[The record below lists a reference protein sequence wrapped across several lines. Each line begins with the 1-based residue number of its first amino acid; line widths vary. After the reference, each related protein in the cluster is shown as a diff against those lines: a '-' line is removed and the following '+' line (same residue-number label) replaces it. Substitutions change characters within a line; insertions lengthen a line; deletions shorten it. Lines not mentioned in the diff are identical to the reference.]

1 MPSGLARAALRGHRP
16 AFAGT
21 AVAALFAAAVVG
33 ASVTMLAVAGADG
46 APVAARRTMAAHG
59 VGEMALVLLLGSVY
73 LSVFVIA
80 STMGTAVAQQH
91 REFAMLRA
99 VGARPWQI
107 RRAVAVQAV
116 LAAVP
121 AALAGC
127 ALGAV
132 LARWWFDGMVARGLI
147 PGGVAFRFRWVA
159 LPVCLAVAVVTSAV
173 AGLLAAARFAG
184 LRPARA
190 LAEAAAGR
198 RKLGPLR
205 LPLGLLVTAGGVLL
219 SRLLADQPAE
229 KAGQGAFLVLLLFC
243 AGVALLGP
251 RLVGPAAW
259 LVSRLVG
266 RFGGAAGLA
275 MRNVS
280 AQSRRF
286 SAAVVPLVLVVA
298 FGTTKIALH
307 TTAQHLTGSA
317 GPPDEVWLD
326 QVGTGLYAGFAAI
339 AAANTLAVITA
350 ERRRELALLRLIG
363 SYRRQVRAMAAWEAA
378 VVAGT
383 ALVLGTAIALLTL
396 APVLRRMFGAA
407 LPYVPWTTAAA
418 IAGGTLLLA
427 LLATGLPVHLTLRR
441 RATDTLAAA

>member
-33 ASVTMLAVAGADG
+33 ASVTMLAATGADG
-46 APVAARRTMAAHG
+46 VPVAARRTMAAHG
-59 VGEMALVLLLGSVY
+59 VGDMALVLLLGSVY
-73 LSVFVIA
+73 LSVFVVA

-107 RRAVAVQAV
+107 RRAVAAQAV
-116 LAAVP
+116 MAAVP

-147 PGGVAFRFRWVA
+147 PGTVAFRFSWVA

-198 RKLGPLR
+198 RGLGPLR
-205 LPLGLLVTAGGVLL
+205 LPLGLLATAGGVLL

-259 LVSRLVG
+259 LLSRLVG
-266 RFGGAAGLA
+266 RGGAAGLA
-275 MRNVS
+275 MRNVTT
-280 AQSRRF
+280 QSRRF

-307 TTAQHLTGSA
+307 TTAEHRTGSA
-317 GPPDEVWLD
+317 GPPDQVWLD
-326 QVGTGLYAGFAAI
+326 YVGTGLYAGFAAI

-383 ALVLGTAIALLTL
+383 ALLLGTAIALLTL
-396 APVLRRMFGAA
+396 APVLRRTFGAA

-427 LLATGLPVHLTLRR
+427 LLATGVPVHLTLRR
-441 RATDTLAAA
+441 RATGTLAAA

>member
-33 ASVTMLAVAGADG
+33 ASVTMLAATGADG
-46 APVAARRTMAAHG
+46 VPVTARRTMAAHG
-59 VGEMALVLLLGSVY
+59 VGDMALVLLLGSVY
-73 LSVFVIA
+73 LSVFAVA

-107 RRAVAVQAV
+107 RRAVAAQAV
-116 LAAVP
+116 MAAVP

-127 ALGAV
+127 GLGVV

-147 PGGVAFRFRWVA
+147 PGTVAFRFSWVA

-184 LRPARA
+184 LRPARS

-198 RKLGPLR
+198 RGLGPLR
-205 LPLGLLVTAGGVLL
+205 LPLGLLATAGGVLL

-259 LVSRLVG
+259 LLSRLVG
-266 RFGGAAGLA
+266 RGGAAGLA
-275 MRNVS
+275 MRNVTT
-280 AQSRRF
+280 QSRRF

-307 TTAQHLTGSA
+307 TTAQHRTGSA
-317 GPPDEVWLD
+317 GPPDQVWLD
-326 QVGTGLYAGFAAI
+326 YVGTGLYAGFAAI

-396 APVLRRMFGAA
+396 APVLRRTFGAA

-427 LLATGLPVHLTLRR
+427 LLATGLPVHLTLRH